1 MTHKI
6 VNDEQFEFWNEGI
19 GKKWV
24 EEDDSMNER
33 LSILTKELFL
43 RSNINRNDKILDI
56 GCGGGQTAFE
66 ASEMVGENGYVIGA
80 DISKILLDLAK
91 SKYANSKN
99 LEFKYCD
106 VQNYEFRE
114 NSFNKVISR
123 FGVMF
128 FENPIEAFKNI
139 YNSIQEGG
147 SLNFVCWTNVMEN
160 EFFTDPTNIIIKH
173 INKEFPE
180 ITRAPGPLAF
190 SEEDYVKEILMS
202 SKFKNVKIEK
212 VYSSISTNDSAE
224 KDGALLLKLGLG
236 GRLLAD
242 ANLSKKEL
250 SIIRDEMVEISQK
263 RQKNGK
269 ITYKACLNYVS
280 ATK

>member
-43 RSNINRNDKILDI
+43 KSNINRNDKILDI
-56 GCGGGQTAFE
+56 GCGGGQTSFE
-66 ASEMVGENGYVIGA
+66 ASEMVGENGYVVGA

-91 SKYANSKN
+91 SKYANTKN

-106 VQNYEFRE
+106 VQNYKFRE

-173 INKEFPE
+173 LNKEFPE

-190 SEEDYVKEILMS
+190 SEADYVKEILVS
-202 SKFKNVKIEK
+202 SQFKNVKVEK

-224 KDGALLLKLGLG
+224 KDGDLLLKLGLG

-263 RQKNGK
+263 RLKNGK

>member
-6 VNDEQFEFWNEGI
+6 VNYEQFEFWNEGI

-43 RSNINRNDKILDI
+43 RSNINRDDKILDI

>member
-1 MTHKI
+1 MTHKMA
-6 VNDEQFEFWNEGI
+6 NEEQFELWNEGI

-43 RSNINRNDKILDI
+43 RLNINRGDNILDI
-56 GCGGGQTAFE
+56 GCGGGQTSFE
-66 ASEMVGENGYVIGA
+66 ASEIVGENGYVVGA

-91 SKYANSKN
+91 SKYANTKN
-99 LEFKYCD
+99 LEFKLCD

-139 YNSIQEGG
+139 YDSLQEGG

-160 EFFTDPTNIIIKH
+160 EFFTDPTNIIIRH
-173 INKEFPE
+173 LNKDFPE
-180 ITRAPGPLAF
+180 ITRSPGPLAF
-190 SEEDYVKEILMS
+190 SEEKYINEILS
-202 SKFKNVKIEK
+202 NSGFKNIKVEK
-212 VYSSISTNDSAE
+212 VYSLITTNDSPE
-224 KDGALLLKLGLG
+224 KNGELLLNIGSG

-250 SIIRDEMVEISQK
+250 SVIRDEMVEISQK

>member
-24 EEDDSMNER
+24 EEDVSMNER

-43 RSNINRNDKILDI
+43 RSNININDKILDI
-56 GCGGGQTAFE
+56 GCGGGQTSFE
-66 ASEMVGENGYVIGA
+66 ASDMVGENGYVVGA

-91 SKYANSKN
+91 SKYANTKN

-128 FENPIEAFKNI
+128 FENPIEAFKNM

-160 EFFTDPTNIIIKH
+160 EFFTDPTNIIIRH
-173 INKEFPE
+173 LNKEFPE

-190 SEEDYVKEILMS
+190 SEADYVKEILVS
-202 SKFKNVKIEK
+202 SQFKNVKVEK

-224 KDGALLLKLGLG
+224 KDGDLLLKLGLG

-250 SIIRDEMVEISQK
+250 SVIRDEMVEISLK

>member
-43 RSNINRNDKILDI
+43 RSNINRNDKIFDI
-56 GCGGGQTAFE
+56 GCGGGQTSFE
-66 ASEMVGENGYVIGA
+66 ASEMVGENGYVVGA

-91 SKYANSKN
+91 SKYKNIKN

-160 EFFTDPTNIIIKH
+160 EFFTDPTNIIIRH
-173 INKEFPE
+173 LNKEFPE

-190 SEEDYVKEILMS
+190 SEADYVKEILVS
-202 SKFKNVKIEK
+202 SKFKNVKVEK
-212 VYSSISTNDSAE
+212 VYSSISTNDSAK
-224 KDGALLLKLGLG
+224 KDGDLLLKLGLG